1 MPEILIGEKQ
11 GEETMSQ
18 YLLAHPESE
27 RRIQEEMRGVNMLG
41 GCVPADDDAFETGDA
56 QVDSVMGIAN
66 MAVSPPLSPAQKFK
80 QEKEARG
87 S

>member
-1 MPEILIGEKQ
+1 
-11 GEETMSQ
+11 
-18 YLLAHPESE
+18 
-27 RRIQEEMRGVNMLG
+27 ML
-41 GCVPADDDAFETGDA
+41 DDDAFETGDA

>member
-11 GEETMSQ
+11 GEESMSQ

-41 GCVPADDDAFETGDA
+41 GCVPADDDAL
-56 QVDSVMGIAN
+56 
-66 MAVSPPLSPAQKFK
+66 SPPLSPAQKFK